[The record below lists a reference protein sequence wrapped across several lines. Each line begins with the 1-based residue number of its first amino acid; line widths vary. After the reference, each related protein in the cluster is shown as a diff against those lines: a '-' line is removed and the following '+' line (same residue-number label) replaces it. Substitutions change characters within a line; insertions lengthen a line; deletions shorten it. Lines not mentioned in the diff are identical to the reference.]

1 MKRAT
6 TIRLHFLSVC
16 LVLVLAGC
24 AAPRPPVPAEPTDER
39 TVEERVRAPSAG
51 ADNQLQVYAVR
62 NPAVAA
68 LGRQAEQ
75 AERDGDPARAEQLL
89 ERALRIDPRDP
100 EILQLMAEI
109 QLAQGRLEQA
119 GGFATQAW
127 EHGPRVGEICERS
140 LRTLMV
146 VHEREGEYDKAWRA
160 FESLPECRVAP
171 PERF

>member
-1 MKRAT
+1 MNRSS
-6 TIRLHFLSVC
+6 TIRFSLLA
-16 LVLVLAGC
+16 VLPVVVLGGC
-24 AAPRPPVPAEPTDER
+24 AAPRPPLPGGPTDDR

-51 ADNQLQVYAVR
+51 ADDQLQVYAVR

-68 LGRQAEQ
+68 LDRQARQ
-75 AERDGDPARAEQLL
+75 AERDGDPGRAEQLL

-119 GGFATQAW
+119 GGFAAQAW

-146 VHEREGEYDKAWRA
+146 VHERAGEYDKAWRA
-160 FESLPECRVAP
+160 FEGLPKCRVAP